1 MTLLSSK
8 FFFQF
13 KKKNTKQKILP
24 KYKYY
29 FSVTTT
35 VPTISSTTTTTST
48 PPPCQYVKFDGI
60 KNLFTYVA
68 KNFVKL
74 NFIFTSFFP
83 VYISRRDDK
92 TREIDE

>member
-8 FFFQF
+8 FFFF
-13 KKKNTKQKILP
+13 NLKKNKNILT

-92 TREIDE
+92 TREIHE